1 MNIIGSSPLSIC
13 SHAKRREIDLS
24 CPVHHFGWVCRDR
37 CSVFH
42 GTKSRRNTRLLTGS
56 RKEMAAAKRMRTE
69 EAETELDFSRPW
81 KMSDVVLVVE
91 DEKFHVHRNV
101 LALWSPVFEKMFT
114 SNFREKSKG
123 EIRLPGKQA
132 ESVKALLWMI
142 YPPAN
147 DEITLEN
154 YSAILELAHEYQI
167 SSIVEKCEDFLI
179 TLAGRISSPTSLR
192 KYDED
197 IISLLI
203 LAQNYKLQSVRDA
216 CVLYAGRLSL
226 TELKEHD
233 LYDQIE
239 PENYAVI
246 LEAIIERMQ
255 RFQNSLPSREILRGI
270 KAKGIRKIDAIVKLM
285 LKHSSHKNFV
295 ASRDVLGTHEDAI
308 EAYLLAL
315 KMDSTSHSCPEMH
328 NLICPGLNVFAPLL
342 KHLKGTLESIIDG

>member
-1 MNIIGSSPLSIC
+1 
-13 SHAKRREIDLS
+13 
-24 CPVHHFGWVCRDR
+24 
-37 CSVFH
+37 
-42 GTKSRRNTRLLTGS
+42 
-56 RKEMAAAKRMRTE
+56 MAAAKRMRTE
-69 EAETELDFSRPW
+69 EAETELDFSKPW

-132 ESVKALLWMI
+132 DSVKALLLMI

-147 DEITLEN
+147 DEITLDN

-167 SSIVEKCEDFLI
+167 SSVVEKCEDFLVM
-179 TLAGRISSPTSLR
+179 LAGLISSPTSILR

-216 CVLYAGRLSL
+216 CVLYAGKLSL
-226 TELKEHD
+226 TKLKEHD
-233 LYDQIE
+233 LFDQIE
-239 PENYAVI
+239 PENYAEI

-255 RFQNSLPSREILRGI
+255 RFQDSFPTKETLRGI

-315 KMDSTSHSCPEMH
+315 KMDNTSHSCPEMH
-328 NLICPGLNVFAPLL
+328 NVVCPGLNVFAPLL
-342 KHLKGTLESIIDG
+342 KQLKGTLESIIDG

>member
-1 MNIIGSSPLSIC
+1 
-13 SHAKRREIDLS
+13 
-24 CPVHHFGWVCRDR
+24 
-37 CSVFH
+37 
-42 GTKSRRNTRLLTGS
+42 
-56 RKEMAAAKRMRTE
+56 MAAAKRMRTE
-69 EAETELDFSRPW
+69 EEETELDFSRPW

-132 ESVKALLWMI
+132 ESVKTLLLMI

-147 DEITLEN
+147 DEIALDN
-154 YSAILELAHEYQI
+154 YNAILELAHEYQI
-167 SSIVEKCEDFLI
+167 SSIVEKCEDFLVK
-179 TLAGRISSPTSLR
+179 LAGRISSPMASLC

-197 IISLLI
+197 ILSLII
-203 LAQNYKLQSVRDA
+203 LAQNYKLERVRYA
-216 CVLYAGRLSL
+216 CVQCAGKLSL

-239 PENYAVI
+239 PETYAEI

-255 RFQNSLPSREILRGI
+255 RFQNSLPSKETLRGI

-315 KMDSTSHSCPEMH
+315 KMDNTSHSCPEKH

-342 KHLKGTLESIIDG
+342 KQLKCTLESIIDG

>member
-1 MNIIGSSPLSIC
+1 MILGTSLRSICYHKTAGNRLDLPLS
-13 SHAKRREIDLS
+13 SLRLVAVLRFNSLS
-24 CPVHHFGWVCRDR
+24 KVTQKYS
-37 CSVFH
+37 SVYQ
-42 GTKSRRNTRLLTGS
+42 
-56 RKEMAAAKRMRTE
+56 RKKVMAAAKRMRTE
-69 EAETELDFSRPW
+69 EAETELDFSKPW

-132 ESVKALLWMI
+132 ESVKALLLMI

-147 DEITLEN
+147 DEITLDN

-167 SSIVEKCEDFLI
+167 SSVVEKCEDFLVM
-179 TLAGRISSPTSLR
+179 LARRISSPSSILHR
-192 KYDED
+192 CDED
-197 IISLLI
+197 VISLLI
-203 LAQNYKLQSVRDA
+203 LAQNYKLQSVRDT
-216 CVLYAGRLSL
+216 CVHYAGRLSL
-226 TELKEHD
+226 TKLKEHD
-233 LYDQIE
+233 LFDQIE
-239 PENYAVI
+239 PENYAEI

-255 RFQNSLPSREILRGI
+255 RFQDSLPTKETLRGI
-270 KAKGIRKIDAIVKLM
+270 KTKGIRKIDAIVKLM

-315 KMDSTSHSCPEMH
+315 KMDNTSHSCPEMH
-328 NLICPGLNVFAPLL
+328 NVICPGLNVFAPLL
-342 KHLKGTLESIIDG
+342 KQLKGTFESIIDG

>member
-1 MNIIGSSPLSIC
+1 
-13 SHAKRREIDLS
+13 
-24 CPVHHFGWVCRDR
+24 
-37 CSVFH
+37 
-42 GTKSRRNTRLLTGS
+42 
-56 RKEMAAAKRMRTE
+56 
-69 EAETELDFSRPW
+69 
-81 KMSDVVLVVE
+81 MSDVVLVVE

-167 SSIVEKCEDFLI
+167 SSDC
-179 TLAGRISSPTSLR
+179 RISSPTSLR

-197 IISLLI
+197 IISLFI

-255 RFQNSLPSREILRGI
+255 RFQNSLPSRETLRGI

-315 KMDSTSHSCPEMH
+315 KMDNTSHSCPEMH